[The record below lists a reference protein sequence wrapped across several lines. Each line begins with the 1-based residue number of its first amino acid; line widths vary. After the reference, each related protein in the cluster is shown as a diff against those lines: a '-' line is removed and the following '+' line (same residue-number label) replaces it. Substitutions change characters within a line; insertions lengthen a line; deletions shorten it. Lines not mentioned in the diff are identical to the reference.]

1 MALLGRKPE
10 ALRALNEA
18 AAQHSAWMVY
28 LRIEPVFDTIRSRP
42 DFGDLVRQTN
52 IPEITASTSAS
63 WYPRAVEKI
72 R

>member
-1 MALLGRKPE
+1 
-10 ALRALNEA
+10 
-18 AAQHSAWMVY
+18 MVY

-52 IPEITASTSAS
+52 IPEITASASAS
-63 WYPRAVEKI
+63 WHPRAAEKI